1 MKSLQNFLIYTF
13 FVLLIIGCGST
24 PFKKAFK
31 GKFAEVENN
40 RIIYDY
46 CQSCHVHR
54 NLIPATHVE
63 EKSELYKSE
72 KFRKT
77 KECRTC
83 HYIKKNFWGDIER
96 KTIRPGRKKI
106 NKRKVSYLTFNS
118 QQ

>member
-1 MKSLQNFLIYTF
+1 M
-13 FVLLIIGCGST
+13 LLIIGCGSA

-46 CQSCHVHR
+46 CQRCHVHR
-54 NLIPATHVE
+54 NLIPAPHVE

-96 KTIRPGRKKI
+96 KTIRPRRKKI
-106 NKRKVSYLTFNS
+106 NKQKISYLTFN
-118 QQ
+118 